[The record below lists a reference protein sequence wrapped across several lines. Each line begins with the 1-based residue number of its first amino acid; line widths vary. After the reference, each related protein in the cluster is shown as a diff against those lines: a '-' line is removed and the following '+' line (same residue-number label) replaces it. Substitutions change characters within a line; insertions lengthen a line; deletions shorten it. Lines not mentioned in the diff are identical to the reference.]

1 LDAAELARTSS
12 EGLCAISKSLTGR
25 KSGVPISEDVIF
37 AISPGAFADK
47 RDRISTDLTYVRA
60 VCGFD
65 VQWVVLGNNPIH
77 NAVTE
82 RMSSRLLCLLDPLKA
97 RSGYKASRF
106 CYLFCRQCWVPRV
119 IVAISTER
127 TSMAISSLCVLA
139 VASVELV

>member
-12 EGLCAISKSLTGR
+12 ESLCAISKSLTGQ

-82 RMSSRLLCLLDPLKA
+82 RMSSNLLCLLDPLKA
-97 RSGYKASRF
+97 EAVIKLPDFAICSAANVGVA
-106 CYLFCRQCWVPRV
+106 RV
-119 IVAISTER
+119 SVAISTER
-127 TSMAISSLCVLA
+127 TSMAISSLVILA
-139 VASVELV
+139 VASV